1 MEKCL
6 SRNIWSDTM
15 ERGFDIMKILLL
27 EDDIELCNAI
37 QDELQKAR
45 YMVDCCHDGETAMI
59 HALNIEYCYDLAIID
74 RMLPI
79 IDGMTI
85 IKAMRRKGITIPVI
99 IITGMSELNDR
110 IEGLDN
116 GADDYLVKPFHIP
129 ELLAR
134 IRALIRRPAEIRQHA
149 STSFC
154 DLSFNQ
160 TEHILSCGTNSLLLT
175 ARESEVLSVFI
186 SRPQSLISREQ
197 LIYKIW
203 GTDTDIVPGN
213 VDNYISFLRK
223 RLREI
228 GSGCEI
234 KTVYGSGYRLEG
246 KNAGAFI

>member
-1 MEKCL
+1 M
-6 SRNIWSDTM
+6 RSDII
-15 ERGFDIMKILLL
+15 ESESDIMKILLL
-27 EDDIELCNAI
+27 EDDMELCGSI
-37 QDELQKAR
+37 QEELQKAG
-45 YMVDCCHDGETAMI
+45 YVVDCCHDVETAMI
-59 HALNIEYCYDLAIID
+59 HALNTEYGYDLAVID

-79 IDGMTI
+79 LDGMTI

-116 GADDYLVKPFHIP
+116 GADDYLVKPFHIA

-134 IRALIRRPAEIRQHA
+134 IRALTRRPAELRQETCTRF
-149 STSFC
+149 S
-154 DLSFNQ
+154 DLSFSQ

-175 ARESEVLSVFI
+175 ARESEVFSVLI
-186 SRPQSLISREQ
+186 SHPQTLISRDQ

-228 GSGCEI
+228 GSGCKI
-234 KTVYGSGYRLEG
+234 KTVYGAGYKLEG
-246 KNAGAFI
+246 KNAGSFI

>member
-1 MEKCL
+1 
-6 SRNIWSDTM
+6 
-15 ERGFDIMKILLL
+15 MKILLL
-27 EDDIELCNAI
+27 DDDIELCNSI
-37 QDELQKAR
+37 QDELQKAG
-45 YMVDCCHDGETAMI
+45 YVVDSCNDGETAML
-59 HALNIEYCYDLAIID
+59 HALNLEFCYDLAVID

-85 IKAMRRKGITIPVI
+85 IKAMRHKGIAIPVI

-134 IRALIRRPAEIRQHA
+134 IRALTRRPAEIKSEILIRY
-149 STSFC
+149 S
-154 DLSFNQ
+154 DLSLSQ
-160 TEHILSCGTNSLLLT
+160 TERILSCGTNSLILT

-186 SRPQSLISREQ
+186 DHPHALISREQ

-203 GTDTDIVPGN
+203 GTDADIMPGN

-223 RLREI
+223 RLKEI
-228 GSGCEI
+228 GSACEI
-234 KTVYGSGYRLEG
+234 KTIYGSGYKLED
-246 KNAGAFI
+246 KNAG

>member
-1 MEKCL
+1 
-6 SRNIWSDTM
+6 
-15 ERGFDIMKILLL
+15 MKILLL
-27 EDDIELCNAI
+27 EDDIELCSSI
-37 QDELQKAR
+37 QDELQKAG
-45 YMVDCCHDGETAMI
+45 YIVDCCYDGETAML
-59 HALNIEYCYDLAIID
+59 HALNIEYCYDLAVID

-85 IKAMRRKGITIPVI
+85 IKAMRRKGIAIPVI

-134 IRALIRRPAEIRQHA
+134 IRALIRRPAEIRQETCA
-149 STSFC
+149 CFS
-154 DLSFNQ
+154 DLSLNQ
-160 TEHILSCGTNSLLLT
+160 AEHILSCGSNSLLLT

-186 SRPQSLISREQ
+186 SHPQSLISRDQ

-223 RLREI
+223 RLKEL
-228 GSGCEI
+228 GSICEI
-234 KTVYGSGYRLEG
+234 KTIYGSGYRLES
-246 KNAGAFI
+246 KNAE

>member
-1 MEKCL
+1 MGKGL
-6 SRNIWSDTM
+6 SGHMWNGTM

-27 EDDIELCNAI
+27 EDDIELCSSI
-37 QDELQKAR
+37 QDELQKAG
-45 YMVDCCHDGETAMI
+45 YIVDCCYDGEAAMI
-59 HALNIEYCYDLAIID
+59 HALNIEYCYDLAVID

-85 IKAMRRKGITIPVI
+85 IKAMRRKGIAIPVI
-99 IITGMSELNDR
+99 IITGMSELNER

-134 IRALIRRPAEIRQHA
+134 IRALIRRPAEIRQETCTCF
-149 STSFC
+149 S
-154 DLSFNQ
+154 DLSFSQ
-160 TEHILSCGTNSLLLT
+160 TEHILSCGTNSLQLT

-186 SRPQSLISREQ
+186 SRPQTLISREQ

-223 RLREI
+223 RLHEI

-234 KTVYGSGYRLEG
+234 KTVYGSGYKLEG

>member
-1 MEKCL
+1 M
-6 SRNIWSDTM
+6 SFTT
-15 ERGFDIMKILLL
+15 ERRFENMKILLL
-27 EDDIELCNAI
+27 EDDIELCGSI
-37 QDELQKAR
+37 QEELQKAG
-45 YMVDCCHDGETAMI
+45 YIVDCCHDGETAMI
-59 HALNIEYCYDLAIID
+59 HALTIEYCYDLAVID

-85 IKAMRRKGITIPVI
+85 IKAMRRKGIAIPVI
-99 IITGMSELNDR
+99 IITGMTELNDR

-116 GADDYLVKPFHIP
+116 GADDYLVKPFHIS

-134 IRALIRRPAEIRQHA
+134 IRALIRRPAEIRQETCTCF
-149 STSFC
+149 S

-223 RLREI
+223 RLKEI
-228 GSGCEI
+228 GSICEI
-234 KTVYGSGYRLEG
+234 KTIYGAGYRLET
-246 KNAGAFI
+246 KNAG

>member
-1 MEKCL
+1 
-6 SRNIWSDTM
+6 
-15 ERGFDIMKILLL
+15 MKILLI
-27 EDDIELCNAI
+27 EDDTELCSSI
-37 QDELQKAR
+37 QDELQKAG
-45 YMVDCCHDGETAMI
+45 YIVDCCHDGENAII
-59 HALNIEYCYDLAIID
+59 HALNIEYGYDLAVID

-85 IKAMRRKGITIPVI
+85 IKAMRRKEIAIPVI

-116 GADDYLVKPFHIP
+116 GADDYLVKPFHIS

-134 IRALIRRPAEIRQHA
+134 IRALIRRPAEIRQETCTCF
-149 STSFC
+149 S

-186 SRPQSLISREQ
+186 SHPRSLISREQ
-197 LIYKIW
+197 LIYRIW

-228 GSGCEI
+228 GSGCKI
-234 KTVYGSGYRLEG
+234 KTVYGSGYKLEG